1 MNVRAE
7 DLLGELSQYDLKITR
22 KKIQKK
28 NPLVKLFN

>member
-22 KKIQKK
+22 KKNTKEKSPCEAI
-28 NPLVKLFN
+28 